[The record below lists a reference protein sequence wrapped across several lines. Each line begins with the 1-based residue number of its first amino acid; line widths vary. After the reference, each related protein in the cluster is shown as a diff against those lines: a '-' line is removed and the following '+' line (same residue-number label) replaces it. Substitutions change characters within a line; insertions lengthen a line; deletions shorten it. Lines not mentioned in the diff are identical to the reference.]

1 MKRSAKRLA
10 VLLKETLILKDLSP
24 EKAAPFLRCSS
35 RQIRRWIE
43 GVVEPS
49 PVHMQA
55 IEIGIKKI
63 NHAIPGDTPEGLV
76 SWRKG
81 PETPEE
87 EKIFNEQLAVFFDA
101 ICKKVGRIE
110 REHILFDDDYMIGF
124 QEILFLARKH
134 GVELPN
140 FA

>member
-1 MKRSAKRLA
+1 MKRSAARLA
-10 VLLKETLILKDLSP
+10 VFLKETLILKDLSP
-24 EKAAPFLRCSS
+24 ERAAPYIGCTS
-35 RQIRRWIE
+35 RQVRRWIE
-43 GVVEPS
+43 GEVDPS

-55 IEIGIKKI
+55 IDIGIKKI

-81 PETPEE
+81 PEVPKE
-87 EKIFNEQLAVFFDA
+87 EKIFNEQLNVFFDT
-101 ICKKVGRIE
+101 ICKKVGMIE

-140 FA
+140 LA

>member
-1 MKRSAKRLA
+1 MKRSSARLA
-10 VLLKETLILKDLSP
+10 VLLKETMILKNLSP
-24 EKAAPFLRCSS
+24 EKAAFYIGCTG
-35 RQIRRWIE
+35 RQVRRWIE
-43 GVVEPS
+43 GEVEPS

-63 NHAIPGDTPEGLV
+63 NHAIPGDKDGLV
-76 SWRKG
+76 AWRKG
-81 PETPEE
+81 PEVPED
-87 EKIFNEQLAVFFDA
+87 EKIFNAQLQVFFDA

-110 REHILFDDDYMIGF
+110 REHILFDDDYLAGF

-140 FA
+140 LA